1 MTAFEVQKA
10 YQLASLPEEQ
20 HWLIEDLW
28 SHQAV
33 GIIGGEPKSYK
44 SFLALSMAVAITS
57 GQPCLGRYPVSEP
70 GRVLLFA
77 AEDALHIVRERLEG
91 ICAHFRVDFA
101 KLDLWVITTPII
113 RLDQEKDRLRLQQTV
128 EQLRP
133 RLLIMDPLVR
143 LHNVDENVAAAVA
156 PMLAFLRELQRK
168 YACAVAL
175 VHHARKGGSA
185 LRAGQALR
193 GSSEI
198 HAWGDSNLYLRRK
211 KGQIVLTIEHRAQPS
226 HDGIPLTL
234 KTDASSVSLV
244 IAEGNKADCNPQPD
258 ITKPLSDKNRIL
270 DTLRSFHRPV
280 RQRILRDVCRIR
292 AESLTHLLRDLVTE
306 GDVIRTKDGWILT
319 AHQDGLS
326 FDYQSDVM

>member
-20 HWLIEDLW
+20 HWLIENLW

-57 GQPCLGRYPVSEP
+57 GQPCLGRYPVLEP

-77 AEDALHIVRERLEG
+77 AEDAPHIVRERLEG

-101 KLDLWVITTPII
+101 ALDLWVITTPVI
-113 RLDQEKDRLRLQQTV
+113 RLDQEKDRLRLRQTV
-128 EQLRP
+128 KQLQP
-133 RLLIMDPLVR
+133 RLLILDPLVR
-143 LHNVDENVAAAVA
+143 LHNVDENVASAIV
-156 PMLAFLRELQRK
+156 PMLAFLRGLQRQF
-168 YACAVAL
+168 ACAVAL
-175 VHHARKGGSA
+175 VHHARKGGNA

-198 HAWGDSNLYLRRK
+198 HAWGDSNLYLRRQ
-211 KGQIVLTIEHRAQPS
+211 KGQIALTIEHRAQPS
-226 HDGIPLTL
+226 YDGIPLTL
-234 KTDASSVSLV
+234 KTDAASVSLV
-244 IAEGNKADCNPQPD
+244 TAEENNANCKPQLD
-258 ITKPLSDKNRIL
+258 ITKHASDKNRIL

-280 RQRILRDVCRIR
+280 RQRILREVCRIR
-292 AESLTHLLRDLVTE
+292 AESLTHLLRNLVAE
-306 GDVIRTKDGWILT
+306 GDVIRTKDGWVLA
-319 AHQDGLS
+319 AHQDCLS
-326 FDYQSDVM
+326 LEYQSDGM